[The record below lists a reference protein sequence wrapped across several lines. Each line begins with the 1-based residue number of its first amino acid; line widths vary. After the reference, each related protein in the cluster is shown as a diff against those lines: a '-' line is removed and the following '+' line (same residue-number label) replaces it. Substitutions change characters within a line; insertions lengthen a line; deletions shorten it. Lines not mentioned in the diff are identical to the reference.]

1 MKLRATT
8 PRCVDLLEKLNQGSK
23 MMLIMMQFDSK
34 LEVCMVFKLLWK
46 KEDVKQGAKAKN
58 CQEIGGLA
66 SSS

>member
-1 MKLRATT
+1 
-8 PRCVDLLEKLNQGSK
+8 
-23 MMLIMMQFDSK
+23 MMLIMMQFDSE